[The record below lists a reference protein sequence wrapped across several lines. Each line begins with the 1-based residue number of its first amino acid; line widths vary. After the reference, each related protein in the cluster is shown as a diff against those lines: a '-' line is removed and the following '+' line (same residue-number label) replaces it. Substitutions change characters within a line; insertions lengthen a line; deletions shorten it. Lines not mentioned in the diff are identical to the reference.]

1 MVVHFEVEMRY
12 SVINNSVETVET
24 LCYHYNL
31 LFSIY
36 QHITIVEG

>member
-1 MVVHFEVEMRY
+1 MVVHFEDEMRY
-12 SVINNSVETVET
+12 LVIKDLVETLET
-24 LCYHYNL
+24 LCYHDNL